1 MENERIPYDACP
13 LCQSVEIKPLTMANC
28 TSNPKWREPLEPFI
42 PWVQCGQCKHIFT
55 NGYFTDEAVNILF
68 SKTHTL
74 NHLAVDKD
82 IENRR
87 NLSAKMVERVIEAIG
102 LPDNR
107 LWLDVGF
114 GNGSLLMTAKEF
126 GFDVFGVDLN
136 KKNVE
141 DIARFGIP
149 AYHGTLKDAASN
161 VTFKSK
167 PTVISMADVV
177 EHEPFPLDVLRS
189 ARELIN
195 DPGLL
200 FVSMPNASAPLW
212 HHWNATNLNPY
223 WEEVAHYHNFTREK
237 LYAVLQATGFKP
249 FHYAISERY
258 RCCMEVLSRTG
269 ALAAQ
274 GAGLADVPVGAN

>member
-1 MENERIPYDACP
+1 MENERVTYQACP
-13 LCQSVEIKPLTMANC
+13 LCQSTEINPVAAVNC
-28 TSNPKWREPLEPFI
+28 TGNPKWQEPLEPFI
-42 PWVQCGQCKHIFT
+42 PWVQCGQCEHVFT
-55 NGYFTDEAVNILF
+55 SGYFTDEALNIIF
-68 SKTHTL
+68 G
-74 NHLAVDKD
+74 NAPDHLSVSRD
-82 IENRR
+82 IESRR
-87 NLSAKMVERVIEAIG
+87 NISAKMVERVIGAIG

-126 GFDVFGVDLN
+126 GFDVFGIDLN

-141 DIARFGIP
+141 DIQQFGIS
-149 AYHGTLKDAASN
+149 AYHGTLKNAASN
-161 VTFKSK
+161 VTFNTK

-195 DPGLL
+195 DPGIL

-212 HHWNATNLNPY
+212 HHWNSTNQNPY
-223 WEEVAHYHNFTREK
+223 WQELAHYHNFTREK
-237 LYAVLQATGFKP
+237 LYAVLQEAGFKP

-258 RCCMEVLSRTG
+258 RCCMEVLSGPRALGSTG
-269 ALAAQ
+269 TAY
-274 GAGLADVPVGAN
+274 G